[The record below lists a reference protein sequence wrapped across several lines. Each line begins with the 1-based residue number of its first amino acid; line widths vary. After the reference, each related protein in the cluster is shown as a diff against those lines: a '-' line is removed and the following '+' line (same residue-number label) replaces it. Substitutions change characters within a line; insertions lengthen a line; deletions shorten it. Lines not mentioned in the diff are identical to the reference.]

1 MSLLQRVKNF
11 FDPQYLV
18 KKDLIRGEIP
28 GRREAYSSFVKIAM
42 PAVIEMVLISLISAA
57 DTAMVGTVG
66 DAAIAAV
73 GITSQPMMILL
84 SIFFALNIG
93 VTAVVARRKGEER
106 QDDANTVMRMALCIC
121 VLLGIVMTLIAV
133 FFAEELMVF
142 AGAKPEII
150 GDAVA
155 YFRIVTSVLALRAL
169 TMAITAA
176 QRGAG
181 NTKITMRIN
190 TTANIVNVCLN
201 FLLIGGNF
209 GCPALGVEGAA
220 IATAVGNTVGFVM
233 AVMSLRKGHGHF
245 LYIARGQSWK
255 YDKDAVKAI
264 FKVSSNA
271 IFEQLVLRVG
281 FFLYARIVADL
292 SVEDFSTHQIC
303 MQALNLSFTFAD
315 GLGVGATAL
324 VGQNLGRERPD
335 LSIMYGK
342 IGQRIAAAFSAVIM
356 LFFIFGGS
364 LIVGIFT
371 DTPSIIEKG
380 SIIMIL
386 AGCLMPLQ
394 TSTVVL
400 GGSLRGAG
408 DTKYVANTML
418 LAGVSCGR

>member
-209 GCPALGVEGAA
+209 GCPALGVVCVKKSMKAYVNGIGAA
-220 IATAVGNTVGFVM
+220 FVTAQNMVM
-233 AVMSLRKGHGHF
+233 EAYSLG
-245 LYIARGQSWK
+245 
-255 YDKDAVKAI
+255 
-264 FKVSSNA
+264 VSSCIVGRA
-271 IFEQLVLRVG
+271 EATFEKP
-281 FFLYARIVADL
+281 
-292 SVEDFSTHQIC
+292 E
-303 MQALNLSFTFAD
+303 MQALLQQWQLDEAYTPLVFVCLGYID
-315 GLGVGATAL
+315 GEYPAAKPRSE
-324 VGQNLGRERPD
+324 GRIR
-335 LSIMYGK
+335 
-342 IGQRIAAAFSAVIM
+342 
-356 LFFIFGGS
+356 FI
-364 LIVGIFT
+364 
-371 DTPSIIEKG
+371 
-380 SIIMIL
+380 
-386 AGCLMPLQ
+386 
-394 TSTVVL
+394 
-400 GGSLRGAG
+400 R
-408 DTKYVANTML
+408 
-418 LAGVSCGR
+418 